1 MKKMTLTIKVDMTR
15 IPNKMHF
22 EVQKATRAHVFMPGK
37 GRGSYTRKMKHRE
50 NNINY

>member
-1 MKKMTLTIKVDMTR
+1 MTMTIKVDLSR

-37 GRGSYTRKMKHRE
+37 GRGSYTRKMKHKDNL
-50 NNINY
+50 NNY